1 MIDRPHIRNI
11 LKAAS
16 KLTSD
21 TMVKSW
27 LVCDEQGT
35 WERMVEGL
43 LNSPLNGTPT
53 KEEVDDA
60 ISSYIAL
67 QAMDAAIRN
76 RKKKGR

>member
-1 MIDRPHIRNI
+1 MIDRPRIRNI

-21 TMVKSW
+21 PTVVSW

-35 WERMVEGL
+35 WERMVEGF
-43 LNSPLNGTPT
+43 LNSPLNSTPT

-60 ISSYIAL
+60 ITSYIAL
-67 QAMDAAIRN
+67 QAMDAVIRN
-76 RKKKGR
+76 RKKDR